1 MFITIKNVRPVGLSL
16 EIVWNDGDLDRI
28 AMMYR
33 RNDQSWLLDPET
45 RARGEEVV
53 AGIQAGLLRR
63 LSPPAKTKEKET
75 GRKRPKQRDVWFA
88 EERIDPYKGR

>member
-16 EIVWNDGDLDRI
+16 EIVWSDGDLDHI

-33 RNDQSWLLDPET
+33 RGDQSWLLDPET
-45 RARGEEVV
+45 RQLGEEVV

-63 LSPPAKTKEKET
+63 LLPPAKPKEVRK
-75 GRKRPKQRDVWFA
+75 KRPQRREVWYA
-88 EERIDPYKGR
+88 DKGIDPYGDR